1 MLSTLF
7 RRRLLSLLPVLMVL
21 AMSACKDDSTGLDDD
36 EPDVASLRLTIGTQV
51 ITISDNGTVSPTG
64 TIVLPVGTSNVAAE
78 WLDVTGAVIDDLSPT
93 EFQLN
98 LTVSTAGAAT
108 FARSTTD
115 PFAGTLTA
123 NAPAEGVVI
132 RFSLFHLDE
141 RHDDFG
147 PFPVT
152 FAFRN

>member
-7 RRRLLSLLPVLMVL
+7 RRRLLSLLPVVMVL

-36 EPDVASLRLTIGTQV
+36 EPEVASVRLTIGTQV

-64 TIVLPVGTSNVAAE
+64 TIVLPVGTSNVSAV
-78 WLDVTGAVIDDLSPT
+78 WLDVTGAPIEDLSRT

-123 NAPAEGVVI
+123 TAPAAGVVI
-132 RFSLFHLDE
+132 RFALFHLE
-141 RHDDFG
+141 EQHEDFG

-152 FAFRN
+152 FTFQN